1 MDNGMLS
8 PSDVALL
15 NDKNGN
21 NFGENSFIWIFA
33 LLILFGGGNGFGF
46 GNRGGNPVTEADL
59 CNANSFQ
66 ELKGSVRGLSD
77 QIGSMN
83 VGLTK
88 GLCDFG
94 YSTLAQ
100 FNQLEAQLSECCCT
114 TQRAIDNVR
123 FDMANYHADTNAVV
137 TAQTQKILDAI
148 SGNRMADMQSR
159 INQLELQSQLCGVV
173 RYPTAM
179 TYAQN
184 INPFCNYGNG
194 CGCQNI

>member
-1 MDNGMLS
+1 MDGTLTA
-8 PSDVALL
+8 SDVALL
-15 NDKNGN
+15 QDRNGN

-46 GNRGGNPVTEADL
+46 GNKGGAVTEAGL
-59 CNANSFQ
+59 CNANSFN

-77 QIGSMN
+77 QIDNMN

-88 GLCDFG
+88 GLCDLG
-94 YSTLAQ
+94 YTTLTQ
-100 FNQLEAQLSECCCT
+100 FNQLERELADCCCQ
-114 TQRAIDNVR
+114 TQRNIDSVR

-179 TYAQN
+179 TYATN
-184 INPFCNYGNG
+184 CNPFCGGG
-194 CGCQNI
+194 CGCGY